1 MTDAVS
7 LTVPYARPYYAVVR
21 LVVGG
26 LAARL
31 NLPYEQLEDVQIA
44 LESVL
49 TNEAYAAGDDV
60 TVDVRRADAA
70 VEVVIGPLDARALGS
85 DLDREL
91 DERGGVDLRRLLTT
105 LMGRFEVDD
114 RDGAYWLRM
123 TKDLPTREPTTAECA
138 RRTRPTESSSV
149 ATTSAG
155 MSRRENG

>member
-31 NLPYEQLEDVQIA
+31 ELPYEQLEDVQIA

-49 TNEAYAAGDDV
+49 TNEAYAAGDKV
-60 TVDVRRADAA
+60 TVDVRRTDAA
-70 VEVVIGPLDARALGS
+70 VEVVVGPLDARSLGS
-85 DLDREL
+85 DLDREV

-105 LMGRFEVDD
+105 LMGRFEVDHRGGGD
-114 RDGAYWLRM
+114 WLRM
-123 TKDLPTREPTTAECA
+123 TKDLPIRQP
-138 RRTRPTESSSV
+138 
-149 ATTSAG
+149 TSA
-155 MSRRENG
+155 E